1 MPPSTNVVPAPAADP
16 AARRDDETQRGADKA
31 GDVRRVRRGEALVP
45 RHLVHR
51 GVPEPPSRRVPEE
64 EDGRPDRAD
73 GQAGKG
79 PRATAAVHHLWHC
92 AALRFTR

>member
-1 MPPSTNVVPAPAADP
+1 MT
-16 AARRDDETQRGADKA
+16 RTQRGADKA

-64 EDGRPDRAD
+64 EDGRDRAD
-73 GQAGKG
+73 GQAGQVRAPRRLCIIFG
-79 PRATAAVHHLWHC
+79 TAPRAPLKPT
-92 AALRFTR
+92 